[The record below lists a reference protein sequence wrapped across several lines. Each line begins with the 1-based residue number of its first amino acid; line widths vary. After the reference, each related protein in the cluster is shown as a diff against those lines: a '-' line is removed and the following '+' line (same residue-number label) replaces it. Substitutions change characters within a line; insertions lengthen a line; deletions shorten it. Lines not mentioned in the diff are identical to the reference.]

1 MFFISMALNFKQE
14 SVYMVTSL
22 EDALSPLFA
31 LLVLIN
37 VLIHFLSL
45 TRGLILF
52 SWVVTFSIWYLV
64 GCCCCCFG

>member
-31 LLVLIN
+31 LLVLIY

-64 GCCCCCFG
+64 GCCRCCFG